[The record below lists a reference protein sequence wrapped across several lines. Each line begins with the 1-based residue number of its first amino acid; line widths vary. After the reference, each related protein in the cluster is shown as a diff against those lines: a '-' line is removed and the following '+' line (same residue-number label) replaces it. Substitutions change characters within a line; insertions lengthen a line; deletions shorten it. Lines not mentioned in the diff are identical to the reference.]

1 MRESTTVLRRTRCL
15 GPRQD
20 RVSWCLRARRH
31 LACSF
36 LLWCLAWSARPA
48 FAQTPPATPQPTTYL
63 NLPLD
68 VVARPVPQPVLAED
82 GRRYLVYRLFVT
94 SWLDVDLRF
103 RSVEVLDAATGVVLA
118 SYDSAALSDPR
129 RQRSTRWIES
139 DSITPA
145 NRTLPAGRTATI
157 AVGISLAAAG
167 PAPAALLHRISFES
181 NPAVRLRTESGSPGE
196 ALVATSEVLPVDRRP
211 PPVLSPPLRGSGW
224 RCNNGLALSNAHA
237 SLVVAESRL
246 RVPQRFGCDF
256 NRVDSAGSILPNP
269 FPNDITNEMFYGY
282 GAEVLAVADGVIVSV
297 QDGIPENV
305 PQADGRVIMAVP
317 LTNRTVAGNWLALD
331 LGGGRYAFYAH
342 FIPGSI
348 RVRVG
353 QRVQRGTVLGRLGNS
368 GNSVG
373 PHLHFH
379 VGDTPSLNATEGQ
392 PYVFDRYLVL
402 GRGKPNADE
411 RPSEQRMSLPLD
423 GAVLS
428 FPTP

>member
-1 MRESTTVLRRTRCL
+1 MRESTTVLRRTRCP

-20 RVSWCLRARRH
+20 RVSWWLRARRH
-31 LACSF
+31 LAYSL
-36 LLWCLAWSARPA
+36 LLWCLAPSARPA
-48 FAQTPPATPQPTTYL
+48 FAQTPPAAPQPTTYL
-63 NLPLD
+63 DLPLD
-68 VVARPVPQPVLAED
+68 VVARPVPQLVPAEN

-118 SYDSAALSDPR
+118 SYDSTALSDPR
-129 RQRSTRWIES
+129 RQRSTQWIES

-157 AVGISLAAAG
+157 AVGISLAGTG
-167 PAPAALLHRISFES
+167 PAPAALLHRIAFD
-181 NPAVRLRTESGSPGE
+181 PVPTVRLRTDSGSATE
-196 ALVATSEVLPVDRRP
+196 ALVATSEVLPVERRP

-237 SLVVAESRL
+237 SLVVSDSRL

-269 FPNDITNEMFYGY
+269 FPDEITNEMFYGY
-282 GAEVLAVADGVIVSV
+282 GADVLAVADGVIVSV

-305 PQADGRVIMAVP
+305 PQADGRVIMPVP
-317 LTNRTVAGNWLALD
+317 FTNQTVAGNWLALD

-348 RVRVG
+348 RVRAG
-353 QRVQRGTVLGRLGNS
+353 QRVRRGTVLGRLGNS

-379 VGDTPSLNATEGQ
+379 VGDTPSLNGTEGQ
-392 PYVFDRYLVL
+392 PYVFARYSVL
-402 GRGKPNADE
+402 GHGRPNPDE
-411 RPSEQRMSLPLD
+411 PPSEQRMSVPLD

-428 FPTP
+428 FPPP